1 MNRANEPQTV
11 GLAGEV
17 SMAVQDG
24 QRNRQLSLSSP
35 GQRRLFEF
43 SCNGKVAADY
53 PRIGGI
59 TPLIFL
65 S

>member
-11 GLAGEV
+11 RLAREV
-17 SMAVQDG
+17 LMSVQDG
-24 QRNRQLSLSSP
+24 QRNRLLSLSSP
-35 GQRRLFEF
+35 GLCRLFEF

-65 S
+65 P